1 MHNEGKKLK
10 NTLSEVLRFVNVES
24 VFHKVRNKI
33 CEKFKISS
41 RIYASEGEFGRN
53 PPLKPSLTKDFLY
66 YKNRYIRKVLLTI
79 FEKL

>member
-1 MHNEGKKLK
+1 MYGGK
-10 NTLSEVLRFVNVES
+10 NVS
-24 VFHKVRNKI
+24 F
-33 CEKFKISS
+33 EKFKTGS
-41 RIYASEGEFGRN
+41 RIYASEGEFGSN